1 MKYKECQNDA
11 FLFTLIMILI
21 PICFFLFCLYLKQS
35 IQQNEKN
42 TVRHTEIVIDINKV
56 QIIQNQNS
64 SNIVILNGSQSNNG
78 YVIILR

>member
-1 MKYKECQNDA
+1 MKYKECQNDD
-11 FLFTLIMILI
+11 FLFALIMILI
-21 PICFFLFCLYLKQS
+21 PICFFLFCLYLQQS

-42 TVRHTEIVIDINKV
+42 TVRHTEIVVDVNKV